1 MFARNQRHESK
12 NCPFCRD
19 KHTKKNGRKLGKQQ
33 YQCLACRRQ
42 FLGGKRLNNQTLW
55 TEYTQGKQT
64 YQQLADKY
72 HCSIKTIQRR
82 LDKVSTQYQIK
93 QPKTANIIMDTT
105 YFGRKFGLM
114 VFMDNTTKAVLYYAI
129 VSHET
134 NSAYKQGVD
143 YLVSLGVD
151 IQSITCDGRR
161 GLRTLFTHT
170 PCQMCQFHQVQIV
183 TRYLT
188 RRPKNSASIELRRL
202 TLEIKLLDKEAFIQR
217 LDHWYV
223 THEAYLNER
232 STNDDNSRTW
242 YTHKRLRSAY
252 RSLRTNSDWLFTYQK
267 YGHLD
272 IPNTTNSLEG
282 LFSELKRQLH
292 SHHGLS
298 EQRKLRFI
306 KDFLGLR
313 SLK

>member
-1 MFARNQRHESK
+1 
-12 NCPFCRD
+12 
-19 KHTKKNGRKLGKQQ
+19 
-33 YQCLACRRQ
+33 
-42 FLGGKRLNNQTLW
+42 
-55 TEYTQGKQT
+55 
-64 YQQLADKY
+64 
-72 HCSIKTIQRR
+72 
-82 LDKVSTQYQIK
+82 
-93 QPKTANIIMDTT
+93 MDTT

-134 NSAYKQGVD
+134 NSAYKQGID
-143 YLVSLGVD
+143 HLASLGVD

-161 GLRTLFTHT
+161 GLRTLFTRT

-252 RSLRTNSDWLFTYQK
+252 RSLRTNSDWLFIYQEYK
-267 YGHLD
+267 HLD

-292 SHHGLS
+292 SHHGLN

-306 KDFLGLR
+306 KDFLGLK

>member
-1 MFARNQRHESK
+1 
-12 NCPFCRD
+12 
-19 KHTKKNGRKLGKQQ
+19 
-33 YQCLACRRQ
+33 
-42 FLGGKRLNNQTLW
+42 
-55 TEYTQGKQT
+55 
-64 YQQLADKY
+64 
-72 HCSIKTIQRR
+72 
-82 LDKVSTQYQIK
+82 
-93 QPKTANIIMDTT
+93 MDTT

-114 VFMDNTTKAVLYYAI
+114 IFMDNTTRTVLYYAI

-134 NSAYKQGVD
+134 NSAYKQGID
-143 YLVSLGVD
+143 HLASLGVD

-170 PCQMCQFHQVQIV
+170 PYQMCQFHQAQIV

-232 STNDDNSRTW
+232 STNEYTGKTW

-252 RSLRTNSDWLFTYQK
+252 RSLRTNSDGLFTCQEYD
-267 YGHLD
+267 HLD

-292 SHHGLS
+292 SHHGLN
-298 EQRKLRFI
+298 ERRKLRFI
-306 KDFLGLR
+306 KEFLGLK

>member
-12 NCPFCRD
+12 NCPFCRE

-42 FLGGKRLNNQTLW
+42 FLGGTRLNNQTLW

-64 YQQLADKY
+64 YQQLANKY
-72 HCSIKTIQRR
+72 HCSLNTIQRR

-93 QPKTANIIMDTT
+93 RPKTANIIMDTT

-114 VFMDNTTKAVLYYAI
+114 IFMDNTTRTVLYYAI

-134 NSAYKQGVD
+134 NSAYKQGID
-143 YLVSLGVD
+143 HLASLGVD

-161 GLRTLFTHT
+161 GLRTLFTRT
-170 PCQMCQFHQVQIV
+170 PYQMCQFHQAQIV

-188 RRPKNSASIELRRL
+188 RRPNSASIELRRL

-232 STNDDNSRTW
+232 STNEYTGKTW

-252 RSLRTNSDWLFTYQK
+252 RSLRTNSDGLFTCQEYD
-267 YGHLD
+267 HLD

-292 SHHGLS
+292 SHHGLN
-298 EQRKLRFI
+298 ERRKLRFI
-306 KDFLGLR
+306 KEFLGLK

>member
-1 MFARNQRHESK
+1 
-12 NCPFCRD
+12 
-19 KHTKKNGRKLGKQQ
+19 
-33 YQCLACRRQ
+33 
-42 FLGGKRLNNQTLW
+42 
-55 TEYTQGKQT
+55 
-64 YQQLADKY
+64 
-72 HCSIKTIQRR
+72 
-82 LDKVSTQYQIK
+82 
-93 QPKTANIIMDTT
+93 MDTT

-134 NSAYKQGVD
+134 NSAYKQGID
-143 YLVSLGVD
+143 HLASLGVD
-151 IQSITCDGRR
+151 VQSITCDGRR

-170 PCQMCQFHQVQIV
+170 PCQMCQFHQVQII

-188 RRPKNSASIELRRL
+188 RRPKNIASIELRRL
-202 TLEIKLLDKEAFIQR
+202 TLNLTQLNKADFIEHLDYWLL
-217 LDHWYV
+217 
-223 THEAYLNER
+223 THEDYLSER
-232 STNDDNSRTW
+232 STNEDTGRTW

-252 RSLRTNSDWLFTYQK
+252 RSLRTNSDWLFTYQE
-267 YGHLD
+267 YEHLD

-306 KDFLGLR
+306 KDFLGSK

>member
-1 MFARNQRHESK
+1 
-12 NCPFCRD
+12 
-19 KHTKKNGRKLGKQQ
+19 
-33 YQCLACRRQ
+33 
-42 FLGGKRLNNQTLW
+42 
-55 TEYTQGKQT
+55 
-64 YQQLADKY
+64 
-72 HCSIKTIQRR
+72 
-82 LDKVSTQYQIK
+82 
-93 QPKTANIIMDTT
+93 MDTT

-143 YLVSLGVD
+143 HLVSLGVD

-161 GLRTLFTHT
+161 GLRALFTCT

-188 RRPKNSASIELRRL
+188 RRPKNIASIELRRL
-202 TLEIKLLDKEAFIQR
+202 TLDLTKLDKATFTKC
-217 LDHWYV
+217 LDQWYL
-223 THEAYLNER
+223 THEDYLSER
-232 STNDDNSRTW
+232 STNEDTGRSW

-252 RSLRTNSDWLFTYQK
+252 RSLRTNSDWLFTYQE

-306 KDFLGLR
+306 KDFLGSK

>member
-1 MFARNQRHESK
+1 
-12 NCPFCRD
+12 
-19 KHTKKNGRKLGKQQ
+19 
-33 YQCLACRRQ
+33 
-42 FLGGKRLNNQTLW
+42 
-55 TEYTQGKQT
+55 
-64 YQQLADKY
+64 
-72 HCSIKTIQRR
+72 
-82 LDKVSTQYQIK
+82 
-93 QPKTANIIMDTT
+93 MDTT

-134 NSAYKQGVD
+134 NSAYKQGID
-143 YLVSLGVD
+143 HLATLGVD

-161 GLRTLFTHT
+161 GLRTLFTRI

-202 TLEIKLLDKEAFIQR
+202 TLNLTQLKKADFIER
-217 LDHWYV
+217 LDHWYL

-232 STNDDNSRTW
+232 STNEDTGRSW

-252 RSLRTNSDWLFTYQK
+252 RSLRTNSDWLFTYQE

-282 LFSELKRQLH
+282 LFSELKRQLQ
-292 SHHGLS
+292 SHHGLN

-306 KDFLGLR
+306 KDFLLSK

>member
-1 MFARNQRHESK
+1 
-12 NCPFCRD
+12 
-19 KHTKKNGRKLGKQQ
+19 
-33 YQCLACRRQ
+33 
-42 FLGGKRLNNQTLW
+42 
-55 TEYTQGKQT
+55 
-64 YQQLADKY
+64 
-72 HCSIKTIQRR
+72 
-82 LDKVSTQYQIK
+82 
-93 QPKTANIIMDTT
+93 MDTT

-134 NSAYKQGVD
+134 NSAYKQGID
-143 YLVSLGVD
+143 HLASLGVD
-151 IQSITCDGRR
+151 VQSITCDGRR
-161 GLRTLFTHT
+161 GLRTLFTYT

-188 RRPKNSASIELRRL
+188 RRPKNIASIELRRL
-202 TLEIKLLDKEAFIQR
+202 TLNLTQLNRADFIEHLDYWLL
-217 LDHWYV
+217 
-223 THEAYLNER
+223 THEDYLNER

-242 YTHKRLRSAY
+242 YTHKHLRSAY
-252 RSLRTNSDWLFTYQK
+252 RSLRTNSDWLFTYQE

-272 IPNTTNSLEG
+272 IPNTTNSLER

-306 KDFLGLR
+306 KDFLGSK

>member
-1 MFARNQRHESK
+1 
-12 NCPFCRD
+12 
-19 KHTKKNGRKLGKQQ
+19 
-33 YQCLACRRQ
+33 
-42 FLGGKRLNNQTLW
+42 
-55 TEYTQGKQT
+55 
-64 YQQLADKY
+64 
-72 HCSIKTIQRR
+72 
-82 LDKVSTQYQIK
+82 
-93 QPKTANIIMDTT
+93 MDTT

-134 NSAYKQGVD
+134 NSAYEQGID
-143 YLVSLGVD
+143 HLASLGVD
-151 IQSITCDGRR
+151 VQSITCDGRR
-161 GLRTLFTHT
+161 GLRTLFTYT

-188 RRPKNSASIELRRL
+188 RRPKNIASIELRGL
-202 TLEIKLLDKEAFIQR
+202 TLDLTKLDKATFTKC
-217 LDHWYV
+217 LDQWYL
-223 THEAYLNER
+223 THEDYLSER
-232 STNDDNSRTW
+232 STNEDTGRSW

-252 RSLRTNSDWLFTYQK
+252 RSLRTNSDWLFTYQE

-306 KDFLGLR
+306 KDFLGSK

>member
-1 MFARNQRHESK
+1 
-12 NCPFCRD
+12 
-19 KHTKKNGRKLGKQQ
+19 
-33 YQCLACRRQ
+33 
-42 FLGGKRLNNQTLW
+42 
-55 TEYTQGKQT
+55 
-64 YQQLADKY
+64 
-72 HCSIKTIQRR
+72 
-82 LDKVSTQYQIK
+82 
-93 QPKTANIIMDTT
+93 MDTT

-134 NSAYKQGVD
+134 NSAYKQGID
-143 YLVSLGVD
+143 HLVSLDVD

-161 GLRTLFTHT
+161 GLRTLFTRT

-188 RRPKNSASIELRRL
+188 RRPKNIASIELRRL
-202 TLEIKLLDKEAFIQR
+202 TLEITQLDKADFIQR
-217 LDHWYV
+217 LDQWYLI
-223 THEAYLNER
+223 HEDYINER

-252 RSLRTNSDWLFTYQK
+252 RSLRTNSDWLFTYQE
-267 YGHLD
+267 YDHLD

-292 SHHGLS
+292 SHHGLN
-298 EQRKLRFI
+298 ERRKLRFI
-306 KDFLGLR
+306 KDFLLSK

>member
-1 MFARNQRHESK
+1 
-12 NCPFCRD
+12 
-19 KHTKKNGRKLGKQQ
+19 
-33 YQCLACRRQ
+33 
-42 FLGGKRLNNQTLW
+42 
-55 TEYTQGKQT
+55 
-64 YQQLADKY
+64 
-72 HCSIKTIQRR
+72 
-82 LDKVSTQYQIK
+82 
-93 QPKTANIIMDTT
+93 MDTT

-114 VFMDNTTKAVLYYAI
+114 VFMDNTTRTVLNYAI

-134 NSAYKQGVD
+134 NSAYKQGID
-143 YLVSLGVD
+143 HLVSLGVD

-161 GLRTLFTHT
+161 GLRTLFTRI

-202 TLEIKLLDKEAFIQR
+202 TLEIKQLDKDAFVKC
-217 LDHWYV
+217 LDYWYL

-232 STNDDNSRTW
+232 STNEDTGRTW

-252 RSLRTNSDWLFTYQK
+252 RSLRTNSDWLFTYQE

-272 IPNTTNSLEG
+272 LPNTTNSLEG

-292 SHHGLS
+292 SHHGLN
-298 EQRKLRFI
+298 EYRKLRFI
-306 KDFLGLR
+306 KDFLGQR
-313 SLK
+313 HSNSMNFVH

>member
-1 MFARNQRHESK
+1 
-12 NCPFCRD
+12 
-19 KHTKKNGRKLGKQQ
+19 
-33 YQCLACRRQ
+33 
-42 FLGGKRLNNQTLW
+42 
-55 TEYTQGKQT
+55 
-64 YQQLADKY
+64 
-72 HCSIKTIQRR
+72 
-82 LDKVSTQYQIK
+82 
-93 QPKTANIIMDTT
+93 MDTT

-114 VFMDNTTKAVLYYAI
+114 VFMDNTPRTVLYYAI

-134 NSAYKQGVD
+134 NSGYKQGID
-143 YLVSLGVD
+143 YLSSLGVD

-161 GLRTLFTHT
+161 GLRTLFTRT

-188 RRPKNSASIELRRL
+188 RRPKNIASIELRRL
-202 TLEIKLLDKEAFIQR
+202 TLNLTQLNKADFIER

-223 THEAYLNER
+223 NHEAYLNER
-232 STNDDNSRTW
+232 STNDDNTRTW

-252 RSLRTNSDWLFTYQK
+252 RSLRTNSDWLFTYQEYK
-267 YGHLD
+267 HLD

-292 SHHGLS
+292 SHRGLS
-298 EQRKLRFI
+298 EHRKLRFI
-306 KDFLGLR
+306 KDFLLSK

>member
-1 MFARNQRHESK
+1 HESK

-72 HCSIKTIQRR
+72 HCSLKTIQRR

-129 VSHET
+129 VGHET

-143 YLVSLGVD
+143 HLVSLGVD

-170 PCQMCQFHQVQIV
+170 PCQMCQFHQVQII

-202 TLEIKLLDKEAFIQR
+202 TLDLTKLDKATFTKC
-217 LDHWYV
+217 LDQWYL
-223 THEAYLNER
+223 THEDYLSER
-232 STNDDNSRTW
+232 STNEDTGRSW

-252 RSLRTNSDWLFTYQK
+252 RSLRTNSDWLFTYQE

-306 KDFLGLR
+306 KDFLGSK